1 MQMAAAGLGG
11 ALLPGLAGVL
21 ARNISLETIPFF
33 LILLFIVLLGLDL
46 MAKRTH

>member
-21 ARNISLETIPFF
+21 ARNISLETIPWF
-33 LILLFIVLLGLDL
+33 LVVLFIILLGLDL
-46 MAKRTH
+46 FARRMD